1 MMAVRWSMEK
11 LELGQHVQFVA
22 LDLKNGMKGRERLLT
37 RGHNSSKGFSPQ
49 QFRERKLGGES

>member
-1 MMAVRWSMEK
+1 MRWSMEK